1 LLTLEFS
8 VFVQVDFS
16 RMKLVLLLALVASA
30 SAACTGCN
38 GRVGADGTCTSATVD
53 LTCTAGADPV
63 AAQDGTATVKW
74 IDPTTALLGKVLNNN
89 ASARVCIPC
98 DSNTKTCTAG
108 TAGNDATSDTTSTA
122 CHPGY
127 FVDSG
132 DCTVCG
138 GSRGALTCSSAAV
151 DLTCPAGVAAAPAS
165 ETSPAKTFVL
175 GKVLNNN
182 SSAKVCIACKSNTT
196 ACTAGTPGNDATSN
210 TTSTACDRGYFVDSG
225 ACTQCY
231 KAAAVVV
238 SDSSGITAA
247 TKTWIASAAGG
258 WRAAGYFVGTKF
270 TVTHQGSGNCGA
282 IAGDSSGVV
291 FTVATINAAGT
302 NITTVE
308 APAADEATGSH
319 CTLSQVGPIA
329 TTCTSATVDLQAGCP
344 AGRDA
349 AAQTATALAVTAR
362 IGTVLNNHAQAKCIQ
377 CKPNTKTCT
386 AGTSSNDAWSS
397 TTSTVCHKGY
407 FVDSGSC
414 TACYATGGNVLAL
427 TCSSATVDLTCVAG
441 VDPVGA
447 TDTTNEVTAVV
458 GHVLN
463 NASARK
469 CIPCKANTKT
479 CTAGTTGNDAT
490 SNTTSTECHPGYYI
504 SSNACVAC
512 TVAATTCGAN
522 AAAKLAAGLRDKTD
536 VEACP
541 LGTET
546 AIPATI
552 ATACTECA
560 TGAAV
565 CSSNGVASS
574 CRSGFTSADGTCN
587 SNQFGTPG
595 TAFKVCTAIPATSPA
610 GVAAPGIVATLLA
623 AVAVALRM

>member
-1 LLTLEFS
+1 
-8 VFVQVDFS
+8 
-16 RMKLVLLLALVASA
+16 MKLVLLLALVASA

-53 LTCTAGADPV
+53 LTCTAGVDPV
-63 AAQDGTATVKW
+63 AAQDGTATAAYVAA
-74 IDPTTALLGKVLNNN
+74 TGAALGKVLNNN
-89 ASARVCIPC
+89 ASARVCISC
-98 DSNTKTCTAG
+98 KANTKTCTAG
-108 TAGNDATSDTTSTA
+108 AAGSDATSNTTSTA

-132 DCTVCG
+132 ACTQCG
-138 GSRGALTCSSAAV
+138 GSRGALTCSSASV

-165 ETSPAKTFVL
+165 ETSPAKTFVK

-182 SSAKVCIACKSNTT
+182 SSARVCIDCKSNTT
-196 ACTAGTPGNDATSN
+196 TCTAGAAGSDATSN
-210 TTSTACDRGYFVDSG
+210 TTSTACDRGYFVNSG

-231 KAAAVVV
+231 KSSAVTIVSGVLAAKTLTAGAGAWRTAGYNVGDTIAITN
-238 SDSSGITAA
+238 DSGTNCTLVNGAG
-247 TKTWIASAAGG
+247 ASANCVIAAIDDAG
-258 WRAAGYFVGTKF
+258 
-270 TVTHQGSGNCGA
+270 TVITCGSGLGGSGDESTSGHCVASAGA
-282 IAGDSSGVV
+282 QP
-291 FTVATINAAGT
+291 T
-302 NITTVE
+302 
-308 APAADEATGSH
+308 
-319 CTLSQVGPIA
+319 A
-329 TTCTSATVDLQAGCP
+329 TTCTSATVDLVAGCP

-362 IGTVLNNHAQAKCIQ
+362 IGTVLNNNSSAKCIQ
-377 CKPNTKTCT
+377 CKPNTKECT
-386 AGTSSNDAWSS
+386 AGTSGNDAWSD
-397 TTSTVCHKGY
+397 TTSTVCHKGF
-407 FVDSGSC
+407 FVSSGAC
-414 TACYATGGNVLAL
+414 APCYATTGTVLAL
-427 TCSSATVDLTCVAG
+427 TCSSATVDLTCVEG
-441 VDPVGA
+441 VDPVAA
-447 TDTTNEVTAVV
+447 TDTTNSVAAVV

-490 SNTTSTECHPGYYI
+490 TNTTSTECHPGYYI
-504 SSNACVAC
+504 SSGACVVC
-512 TVAATTCGAN
+512 TVAATTCGAD
-522 AAAKLAAGLRDKTD
+522 AAAKLAAGLRDKTAA
-536 VEACP
+536 EACP

-552 ATACTECA
+552 STACTECA

-565 CSSNGVASS
+565 CSSAGVASS
-574 CRSGFTSADGTCN
+574 CKSGFSAADGTCA
-587 SNQFGTPG
+587 SNEFGTPG